1 MADEAENTPIIKKV
15 KKVAGHGHHGGAW
28 KVAYADF
35 VTAMMAFFLL
45 MWLLNA
51 TSEEQKRGIADYFS
65 PTVPISERS
74 GGGDSMFNGNT
85 IFTSKDLARSNIGG
99 KKKTDETD
107 TEDQDADE
115 MAAAAEKAVEG
126 EEGEDEEKTG
136 QQSVQA
142 AIEDALNAI
151 KQAGDDSELLN
162 HLSLK
167 ITPEGLMIEI
177 AERDGAPLFTAGS
190 ARPSEKMR
198 QLMAVIA
205 PIVSEL
211 ANDIA
216 IAGHTDASPF
226 ANDARYSNWELSSD
240 RANAARRL
248 MIEDGFPGGRVR
260 KVTGFAERDPLTPED
275 PLAPQ
280 NRRIA
285 ITLLKSRTGPQSQTP
300 GLQTKGPQ
308 TETEATAPSST
319 TATPP
324 KQ

>member
-1 MADEAENTPIIKKV
+1 MADGSSENAPIIKKV
-15 KKVAGHGHHGGAW
+15 KKVSGHGHHGGAW

-51 TSEEQKRGIADYFS
+51 TSEEQKKGIADYFS
-65 PTVPISERS
+65 PQIPISEKS

-85 IFTSKDLARSNIGG
+85 IFTSKDLAKSNIGG

-115 MAAAAEKAVEG
+115 MAAAAKNAEAG
-126 EEGEDEEKTG
+126 QEGEDLEETG
-136 QQSVQA
+136 QKSVQA

-177 AERDGAPLFTAGS
+177 AERDGAPLFDAGS
-190 ARPSEKMR
+190 AQPSDKMR

-211 ANDIA
+211 ANNIA
-216 IAGHTDASPF
+216 IAGHTDATPF
-226 ANDARYSNWELSSD
+226 AAGARYDNWELSSD

-248 MIEDGFPGGRVR
+248 MLSEGFPRERVR
-260 KVTGFAERDPLTPED
+260 KVTGFAERDPLTPDD

-285 ITLLKSRTGPQSQTP
+285 ITLLKSQPGSGPDTT
-300 GLQTKGPQ
+300 TKPANP
-308 TETEATAPSST
+308 TEAADEPPGAPED
-319 TATPP
+319 
-324 KQ
+324 

>member
-1 MADEAENTPIIKKV
+1 MADGSSENAPIIKKI
-15 KKVAGHGHHGGAW
+15 KKVSGGGHHGGAW

-51 TSEEQKRGIADYFS
+51 TSEEQKKGIADYFS
-65 PTVPISERS
+65 PQIPISERS

-85 IFTSKDLARSNIGG
+85 IFTSKDLAKSNIGG

-115 MAAAAEKAVEG
+115 MAAAAKNAEAG
-126 EEGEDEEKTG
+126 LEGEDAEKTG

-151 KQAGDDSELLN
+151 KQAGDDSDLLN

-177 AERDGAPLFTAGS
+177 AERDGAPLFNAGS

-198 QLMAVIA
+198 QLVAVIA

-211 ANDIA
+211 ANNIA
-216 IAGHTDASPF
+216 IAGHTDATPF
-226 ANDARYSNWELSSD
+226 ADNARYDNWELSSD

-248 MIEDGFPGGRVR
+248 MLDEGFPGERVR
-260 KVTGFAERDPLTPED
+260 KVTGFAERDPLTPDD

-285 ITLLKSRTGPQSQTP
+285 ITLLKSQ
-300 GLQTKGPQ
+300 
-308 TETEATAPSST
+308 AAPSQAGPSPADPPQVEPT
-319 TATPP
+319 KVTPASSEE
-324 KQ
+324 